1 MALIDQ
7 LNDDLKAAMKAKDT
21 VTRDTLRMV
30 LTLTKNQRIE
40 LGRELEDADV
50 MACLQRSVKTR
61 RDSIEQ
67 YEKAGR
73 DELAAIEKGE
83 IAVLDRYLPKLLSED
98 ETRALVSAKI
108 AELGLTQK
116 RELGQL
122 MKAVLGEHQGTV
134 DGKLVSRLAG
144 EQLA

>member
-1 MALIDQ
+1 MSMLET
-7 LNDDLKAAMKAKDT
+7 LNADLKAAMLAKDT

-30 LTLTKNQRIE
+30 LTLTKNMKIE

-50 MACLQRSVKTR
+50 LGALQRGVKTR

-73 DELAAIEKGE
+73 SELAEVERTE
-83 IAVLDRYLPKLLSED
+83 IAVLERYLPKMLSED
-98 ETRALVSAKI
+98 ETRELVAAKV
-108 AELGLTQK
+108 AELGISEK
-116 RELGQL
+116 RDMGKL

-144 EQLA
+144 ELLN

>member
-7 LNDDLKAAMKAKDT
+7 LNADLKAAMLAKDT
-21 VTRDTLRMV
+21 VKRDTLRMV
-30 LTLTKNQRIE
+30 LTLTKNSAIE
-40 LGRELEDADV
+40 LGRPLEDADV
-50 MACLQRSVKTR
+50 LACLQRSVKTR

-73 DELAAIEKGE
+73 DELAAIERSE
-83 IAVLDRYLPKLLSED
+83 IAVLEGYLPKLLSED
-98 ETRALVSAKI
+98 ETRALVAAKI

-122 MKAVLGEHQGTV
+122 MKAVLAEHQGTV

-144 EQLA
+144 EQLS

>member
-7 LNDDLKAAMKAKDT
+7 LNDDLKTAMKAKDT
-21 VTRDTLRMV
+21 ITRDTLRMV

-73 DELAAIEKGE
+73 DDLAAIEKGE
-83 IAVLDRYLPKLLSED
+83 IVVLDRYLPTLLSED
-98 ETRALVSAKI
+98 ETRALVTAKV

-144 EQLA
+144 ELLS